1 MINLTKKNEIISQ
14 FTETSK
20 EMFETVNANIDIDGV
35 MSAGDVDGV
44 RLAVKKV
51 QNIMIANTPFGVAV
65 PKASLYVSPTG
76 AEEITIVN
84 ITVANK
90 ISSSKSFNFH
100 NAITHGNANEKVF
113 NFMLSVY
120 TALLIDEMVDEN
132 LERVNTVLASAV
144 TEAGLDYSVKVVSS
158 LGNEGKKI
166 AFMSDDE
173 IIFVADE
180 ERVFNLD
187 NIIILFEETDET
199 YTEEVLKKHLQV
211 LVDEMATAQTTAQL
225 VGIHGGAL
233 VAHVCDISKR
243 IKPMTLI
250 KKVVSKNVSKV
261 RGNKDT
267 LAYFNDGKNFA
278 ILARRDGHF
287 EVILSPFDTETLRN
301 VDIDILKEI
310 A

>member
-1 MINLTKKNEIISQ
+1 MINVTKKNEIISQ

-20 EMFETVNANIDIDGV
+20 EMFKTVNANIDIDAT
-35 MSAGDVDGV
+35 MSSGDVDAL
-44 RLAVKKV
+44 RLAVRKI
-51 QNIMIANTPFGVAV
+51 QSIMIANVPYGVAV

-76 AEEITIVN
+76 VDEITIVN
-84 ITVANK
+84 ITIANK
-90 ISSSKSFNFH
+90 ISASKSFNFQ
-100 NAITHGNANEKVF
+100 NVVTHGNANEKVF

-132 LERVNTVLASAV
+132 LARVNTVLASAV
-144 TEAGLDYSVKVVSS
+144 KEAGLEYAVRVVST

-173 IIFVADE
+173 IVFVADE

-187 NIIILFEETDET
+187 NIIVLFEEADET
-199 YTEEVLKKHLQV
+199 YTEDVLKKHFQV
-211 LVDEMATAQTTAQL
+211 LVDEMATAQTPEQL

-243 IKPMTLI
+243 LKPMTII
-250 KKVVSKNVSKV
+250 KKVVSKNVTRV

-267 LAYFNDGKNFA
+267 LAYYNEGNVFA

-287 EVILSPFDTETLRN
+287 EVILSPFDTETLRK
-301 VDIDILKEI
+301 VDVDVLKEI